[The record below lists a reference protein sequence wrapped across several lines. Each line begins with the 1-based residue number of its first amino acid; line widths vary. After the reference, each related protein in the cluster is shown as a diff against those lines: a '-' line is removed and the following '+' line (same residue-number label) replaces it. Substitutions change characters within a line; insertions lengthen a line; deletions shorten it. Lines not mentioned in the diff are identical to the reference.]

1 MYTMKETCQKT
12 GLAYETL
19 KFYCNQGLIPNVK
32 RDSRNHRIFDDGD
45 VAWINS
51 LTCLKH
57 CDMGI
62 AEMKEYLALCQLGA
76 RTIPQRKKVLADK
89 RRSLEEEQRR
99 IARAMAY
106 IDRKQD
112 FYDEVLSGKKDDIG
126 NLTGAGD

>member
-32 RDSRNHRIFDDGD
+32 RDSRNRRIFDDGD

-99 IARAMAY
+99 IARAIAY

-112 FYDEVLSGKKDDIG
+112 FFDEVLSGKRDDIG

>member
-1 MYTMKETCQKT
+1 MKETCKKT

-112 FYDEVLSGKKDDIG
+112 FYDEVLSGKKDDSG

>member
-1 MYTMKETCQKT
+1 MYTMKETCKKT

-32 RDSRNHRIFDDGD
+32 RDSRNRRIFDDGD

-76 RTIPQRKKVLADK
+76 RTIPQRKIVLADK

-99 IARAMAY
+99 IARAIAY

-112 FYDEVLSGKKDDIG
+112 FYDEVLSGKKDDSG

>member
-1 MYTMKETCQKT
+1 MKETCQKT

-32 RDSRNHRIFDDGD
+32 RDSRNHRIFDDAD

>member
-99 IARAMAY
+99 IARAIAY

-112 FYDEVLSGKKDDIG
+112 FYNEVLSGKKDDSG

>member
-1 MYTMKETCQKT
+1 MKETCQKT

-32 RDSRNHRIFDDGD
+32 RDSRNHRIFDAGD

-99 IARAMAY
+99 IARAIAY

>member
-1 MYTMKETCQKT
+1 MYTMKETCKKT

-32 RDSRNHRIFDDGD
+32 RDSRNRRIFDDGD

-76 RTIPQRKKVLADK
+76 RTIPQRKIVLADK

-112 FYDEVLSGKKDDIG
+112 FYDEVLSGKKDDSG

>member
-1 MYTMKETCQKT
+1 MKETCQKT

-32 RDSRNHRIFDDGD
+32 RDSRNRRIFDDGD

-99 IARAMAY
+99 IARAIAY

-112 FYDEVLSGKKDDIG
+112 FFDEVLSGKRDDIG

>member
-1 MYTMKETCQKT
+1 MKETCQKT

-32 RDSRNHRIFDDGD
+32 RDSRNRRIFDDGD

-99 IARAMAY
+99 IARAIAY

-112 FYDEVLSGKKDDIG
+112 FYNEVLSGKRDDIG

>member
-1 MYTMKETCQKT
+1 MKETCQKT

-112 FYDEVLSGKKDDIG
+112 FYDEVLSGKRDDIG